1 MELTKNL
8 QLKKPAENDF
18 YNVADFNEN
27 AEILDTEVQALKDG
41 KLDKTGG
48 DVTGGINTSS
58 YIKFK
63 NGTTDYGQIRVSGST
78 GTHALTLFGT
88 SDNANG
94 CNLYL
99 ANADATTPM
108 FALKAG
114 DGTNSKELKGKPDGT
129 LTWNGGNVITST
141 GGTMSGRV
149 SFNYTDCPIQQTHTI
164 SGKSITM
171 GIGSGGYNRGIFD
184 TDSNRWIVYADQT
197 GNVSLNTTGSTG
209 YTLNCGND
217 GTLTWK
223 GKDVITSAGG
233 KFTGSVTLMGG
244 DNGIVAPTDNDCIE
258 IEGGTKYGNGAK
270 LTLYGKSATQNGEF
284 RLSAIN
290 DGGVNPKHLSG
301 KVDGSLTWADKNI
314 VRSVNGTNAD
324 ASGNVALS
332 VNPTWTKIT
341 SKKASVGA
349 WTITGCTVGKPLFII
364 GQNTKYEYMWAI
376 LTPISG
382 CVGADGNAW
391 NNSNGGSG
399 QYMIGGTTGNE
410 SSNCIVVIPSS
421 TTVTIYINEV
431 QGDITLNAFN

>member
-27 AEILDTEVQALKDG
+27 ADILDTAIKGVQDG
-41 KLDKTGG
+41 VSANATAVATAQSTANNA
-48 DVTGGINTSS
+48 VT
-58 YIKFK
+58 
-63 NGTTDYGQIRVSGST
+63 
-78 GTHALTLFGT
+78 
-88 SDNANG
+88 
-94 CNLYL
+94 L
-99 ANADATTPM
+99 ANNAQTSANAKLP
-108 FALKAG
+108 FA
-114 DGTNSKELKGKPDGT
+114 
-129 LTWNGGNVITST
+129 

-149 SFNYTDCPIQQTHTI
+149 SFNYTDCPIQQTHTT

-324 ASGNVALS
+324 ANGNVTISLPSPTAYVTATWMSGNNWYRKWSDGWIEQGGWAVHGAVNNYTLTFPVAF
-332 VNPTWTKIT
+332 KD
-341 SKKASVGA
+341 
-349 WTITGCTVGKPLFII
+349 
-364 GQNTKYEYMWAI
+364 TKYTAVVSPVI
-376 LTPISG
+376 GAANGTNGDGSDLVVISG
-382 CVGADGNAW
+382 IY
-391 NNSNGGSG
+391 NGSAPYGKTK
-399 QYMIGGTTGNE
+399 TTLRL
-410 SSNCIVVIPSS
+410 S
-421 TTVTIYINEV
+421 TYPRAN
-431 QGDITLNAFN
+431 DAFNWYACGY